1 METKEFES
9 EVEPFRNL
17 PKGAERTISTY
28 NRANILAYKKKQ
40 KIDEDNERP
49 KTGSSTHSWGD
60 VWRQGANSSKQI
72 M

>member
-49 KTGSSTHSWGD
+49 KTGSSTHS
-60 VWRQGANSSKQI
+60 
-72 M
+72 